1 MSLNLLGKVFI
12 LLLSFL
18 GYTVYL
24 KKKFDLKIE
33 FAPIVICSS
42 IGILM
47 FLAGIFHIMPIATF
61 AILILGL
68 IQLRL
73 IKKDSF
79 NTEEIVKL
87 SVFFLVALYFLN
99 YLKNSMFIHY
109 DNFSHWALVV
119 REMLETN
126 ALPTSASKLIEFN
139 SYPTGTAGF
148 IYFISK
154 IVGNSEGIKAF
165 AQMILLL
172 SSIFSLTVFIN
183 KKNWYLSIVLVAL
196 SIYFFVYNV
205 FITNLL
211 VDTILPVL
219 GIAIV
224 AILVY
229 YRDYDL
235 EKILKFTMPIIAFL
249 PIIKNSGIFFTII
262 SIVMIYLLINK
273 TDISKK
279 KFIGYS
285 IVPSLVLMLLWKL
298 HVMITFGENGASK
311 HSVSLKN
318 YSKVISDKSFEDI
331 SNIISNFMDK
341 ILQINNFVAIF
352 MIMITIVFII
362 MYIIYKYNHKNYD
375 FKFEKKIILTCVL
388 IYVFYMIGLFAMYI
402 FSMPTDEALT
412 LGGYDRYH
420 KTITLYLYGI
430 VTIMYLRFSIDW
442 KGIDSIKTLLMSIV
456 LIVFAFISLKYG
468 VGYSQIF
475 YNNDYSTT
483 ARYQI
488 KQLKDEYNIAD
499 DKKYLIY
506 TGDPIEN
513 SSYIFYASRYEFR
526 TNNISVYNSEEIK
539 NQNLDFN
546 NYDYI
551 ISLEKDST
559 ILSVLKD
566 HGINKYQEVIK
577 LR

>member
-154 IVGNSEGIKAF
+154 IVGNSEGIKSF

-318 YSKVISDKSFEDI
+318 YSKVISDKSFKDI

-430 VTIMYLRFSIDW
+430 VTIMCLRFSIDW

>member
-229 YRDYDL
+229 YLDYDL

-430 VTIMYLRFSIDW
+430 VTIMCLRFSIDW

>member
-119 REMLETN
+119 IEMLETN
-126 ALPTSASKLIEFN
+126 ALPTIASKLIEFN

-154 IVGNSEGIKAF
+154 IVGNSEGIKSF

-249 PIIKNSGIFFTII
+249 PIIKNSGIFLTII

-273 TDISKK
+273 TYISKK

-430 VTIMYLRFSIDW
+430 VTIMCLRFSIDW

>member
-47 FLAGIFHIMPIATF
+47 FLAGIFHIMPIAKF
-61 AILILGL
+61 AIIIIGL

-87 SVFFLVALYFLN
+87 SVFLLVALYFLN

-311 HSVSLKN
+311 HSVSLRN
-318 YSKVISDKSFEDI
+318 YSKI
-331 SNIISNFMDK
+331 
-341 ILQINNFVAIF
+341 
-352 MIMITIVFII
+352 
-362 MYIIYKYNHKNYD
+362 
-375 FKFEKKIILTCVL
+375 
-388 IYVFYMIGLFAMYI
+388 
-402 FSMPTDEALT
+402 
-412 LGGYDRYH
+412 
-420 KTITLYLYGI
+420 
-430 VTIMYLRFSIDW
+430 
-442 KGIDSIKTLLMSIV
+442 
-456 LIVFAFISLKYG
+456 
-468 VGYSQIF
+468 
-475 YNNDYSTT
+475 
-483 ARYQI
+483 YQI
-488 KQLKDEYNIAD
+488 K
-499 DKKYLIY
+499 
-506 TGDPIEN
+506 T
-513 SSYIFYASRYEFR
+513 
-526 TNNISVYNSEEIK
+526 
-539 NQNLDFN
+539 
-546 NYDYI
+546 
-551 ISLEKDST
+551 
-559 ILSVLKD
+559 
-566 HGINKYQEVIK
+566 
-577 LR
+577 

>member
-119 REMLETN
+119 IEMLETN
-126 ALPTSASKLIEFN
+126 ALPTIASKLIEFN

-154 IVGNSEGIKAF
+154 IVGNSEGIKSF

-273 TDISKK
+273 TYISKK

-311 HSVSLKN
+311 H
-318 YSKVISDKSFEDI
+318 
-331 SNIISNFMDK
+331 
-341 ILQINNFVAIF
+341 QC
-352 MIMITIVFII
+352 
-362 MYIIYKYNHKNYD
+362 H
-375 FKFEKKIILTCVL
+375 
-388 IYVFYMIGLFAMYI
+388 
-402 FSMPTDEALT
+402 
-412 LGGYDRYH
+412 
-420 KTITLYLYGI
+420 
-430 VTIMYLRFSIDW
+430 
-442 KGIDSIKTLLMSIV
+442 
-456 LIVFAFISLKYG
+456 
-468 VGYSQIF
+468 
-475 YNNDYSTT
+475 
-483 ARYQI
+483 
-488 KQLKDEYNIAD
+488 
-499 DKKYLIY
+499 
-506 TGDPIEN
+506 
-513 SSYIFYASRYEFR
+513 
-526 TNNISVYNSEEIK
+526 
-539 NQNLDFN
+539 
-546 NYDYI
+546 
-551 ISLEKDST
+551 
-559 ILSVLKD
+559 
-566 HGINKYQEVIK
+566 
-577 LR
+577 

>member
-87 SVFFLVALYFLN
+87 SVFFLVTLYFLN

-119 REMLETN
+119 IEMLETN
-126 ALPTSASKLIEFN
+126 ALPTIASKLIEFN

-154 IVGNSEGIKAF
+154 IVGNSEGIKSF

-273 TDISKK
+273 TYISKK

-430 VTIMYLRFSIDW
+430 VTIMCLRFSIDW

>member
-126 ALPTSASKLIEFN
+126 ALPTIASKLIEFN

-154 IVGNSEGIKAF
+154 IVGNSEGIKSF

-183 KKNWYLSIVLVAL
+183 KKNWYLSIVLIAL

-273 TDISKK
+273 TYISEK

-362 MYIIYKYNHKNYD
+362 MCIIYKYNHKNYD

-430 VTIMYLRFSIDW
+430 VTIMCLRFSIDW

>member
-154 IVGNSEGIKAF
+154 IVGNSEGIKSF

-430 VTIMYLRFSIDW
+430 VTIMCLRFSIDW

>member
-430 VTIMYLRFSIDW
+430 VTIMCLRFSIDW

>member
-47 FLAGIFHIMPIATF
+47 FLAGIFHIMPIAKF

-430 VTIMYLRFSIDW
+430 VTIMCLRFSIDW